1 MKSRIVII
9 LGELKKAISGI
20 GFMISLA
27 WKLGKSRFFIAPL
40 TIIID
45 TVTPLLLITIPKY
58 IIDEL
63 TYGKR
68 WETVLVYVLILTCV
82 TAFSSMYRWGVWYIL
97 GKSRARIELRNRKV
111 FMNAALHMDYKHHE
125 NNDVKDLMERV
136 SKKID
141 VVKFVES
148 TLVGFFTGLF
158 QLVGYTYILAQL
170 HPLIIVVIIAIIWIN
185 SKISE
190 ARNKLGYEFDSVV
203 ANFARKCNYIY
214 STMIGFDSGKD
225 IRMNNA
231 AQWLKS
237 KYSDETDLY
246 IKSFEKKQN
255 KEFRFSLAD
264 SIIGA
269 VQTLIIYGYS
279 AFLTILG
286 KITVGSFSMY
296 LGAITSFISSFNTF
310 ISILVNLRYWG
321 YYAEDFKKLMS
332 VSIPENES
340 IIDQS
345 ITEDMIEGG
354 DIEFKNVSFKYPGCD
369 NYVLRNISITIK
381 NGEKLS
387 VVGYNGAGK
396 STFIKL
402 ICGLYSPTDGV
413 ITLNGYDIQR
423 IPTDLYRKMLGV
435 VFQDFQLF
443 AFSAKENII
452 LDEYADEERLL
463 WAIEKSGIKD
473 KLRGLDNGIETSIS
487 KEFDENGIE
496 FSGGEGQ
503 KLASARAYYRNA
515 PIVILDEPTASLDPI
530 AESLLYERFNS
541 IMENR
546 TAIYISHRLASV
558 KFCDKVAVFENGQ
571 IVEYGTHHELMATG
585 GVYEKMFSTQAE
597 YYKEGK
603 NEKE

>member
-9 LGELKKAISGI
+9 LEELKKAISGI
-20 GFMISLA
+20 GFMISIS

-63 TYGKR
+63 TYGRR
-68 WETVLVYVLILTCV
+68 WKTVLVYVLILTCV

-97 GKSRARIELRNRKV
+97 GRSRARIELRNREV

-136 SKKID
+136 SKKTD

-231 AQWLKS
+231 SQWLKS

-255 KEFRFSLAD
+255 KEFRSSLAD
-264 SIIGA
+264 SVIGA
-269 VQTLIIYGYS
+269 VQTFIIYGYS

-310 ISILVNLRYWG
+310 ISILVDLKYWG
-321 YYAEDFKKLMS
+321 YYAEDFKKLMEIS
-332 VSIPENES
+332 KPENED

-345 ITEDMIEGG
+345 ITWDMIEGG
-354 DIEFKNVSFKYPGCD
+354 DIEFKNVSFKYPGCE

-423 IPTDLYRKMLGV
+423 IPINLYRKMLGV

-473 KLRGLDNGIETSIS
+473 KLRGLDKGIETSIS

-541 IMENR
+541 IMENM
-546 TAIYISHRLASV
+546 TSIYISHRLASV
-558 KFCDKVAVFENGQ
+558 KFCDKVVVFENGQ